1 MICSF
6 QEDIYMLADCLLQQ
20 DDVRLIERKDY
31 IKNPKP
37 GGYRSLHLI
46 IEVPIFLEKEKRPM
60 KVEVQLR
67 TIAMDFWASLEHKLR
82 YKKNIP
88 ESEAEYLAKE
98 LVECAGISAS
108 LDQRMELSVT
118 GWKLH
123 RRRYH
128 DNTGKERDH
137 RGSDLETAVD
147 FLLSDSGGKFFS
159 AVI

>member
-1 MICSF
+1 
-6 QEDIYMLADCLLQQ
+6 
-20 DDVRLIERKDY
+20 
-31 IKNPKP
+31 
-37 GGYRSLHLI
+37 
-46 IEVPIFLEKEKRPM
+46 M

-88 ESEAEYLAKE
+88 ESEAEYLAKDWWS
-98 LVECAGISAS
+98 VPAS
-108 LDQRMELSVT
+108 VHPWIREWKLSVT

-137 RGSDLETAVD
+137 RGSDLETAGVVCD
-147 FLLSDSGGKFFS
+147 PADHGKRIPTALQYRGQHRCGKLSRNVGPGCCGSYHGDLQHAGELL
-159 AVI
+159 